1 MNIRKML
8 SICMLLA
15 MLFSAMGAGPRSA
28 LAQSVNLALNKP
40 ATASSVES
48 GTTLTADK
56 AVDGSTTTRW
66 GSVDPATTAQ
76 WIYVDLGAST
86 AISRVVLRWEAAY
99 AKAYQVQ
106 VSDDASTWT
115 TVFSTTTGD
124 GATDDLTGL
133 TGNGRYVRVYCTTRG
148 TSYGYSLWEFDRHCD
163 CNDDADGYP
172 YGSDLDCHPDPH
184 GHGDCADPDAHADE
198 HPAGRHLYAHAHA
211 DLHCDSY
218 PTHKFQPGAEQTGH
232 GFIHRSRRS
241 RGRQGR
247 GWQRHHALGQR

>member
-66 GSVDPATTAQ
+66 GSVDPATTAH

-86 AISRVVLRWEAAY
+86 SISRVVLRWEAAY

-124 GATDDLTGL
+124 G
-133 TGNGRYVRVYCTTRG
+133 
-148 TSYGYSLWEFDRHCD
+148 S
-163 CNDDADGYP
+163 
-172 YGSDLDCHPDPH
+172 
-184 GHGDCADPDAHADE
+184 
-198 HPAGRHLYAHAHA
+198 
-211 DLHCDSY
+211 
-218 PTHKFQPGAEQTGH
+218 
-232 GFIHRSRRS
+232 
-241 RGRQGR
+241 
-247 GWQRHHALGQR
+247 